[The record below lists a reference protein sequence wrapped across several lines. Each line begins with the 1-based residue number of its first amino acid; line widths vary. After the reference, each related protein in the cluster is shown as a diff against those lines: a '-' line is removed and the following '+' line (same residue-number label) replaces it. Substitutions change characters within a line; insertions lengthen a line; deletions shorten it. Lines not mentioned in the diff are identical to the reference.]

1 MNITL
6 VYHRFMMQPPTMPNS
21 RLLNSRLLNRLLS
34 EIHLLWSLCLCGTV
48 LCGVC
53 STHVQLWA
61 QPQRSAPNVAERLA
75 DSVRSAASAQ
85 AVGKRP
91 NTASAL
97 LWQQFEARLHTLCKD
112 FDGAA
117 GGMGVVGVAVLDL
130 TTGQMLAINADTQFP
145 AASTIKLAILAELFR
160 QHEQSSGGGQ
170 TRPPTS
176 GAQYARLT
184 DPYTLKTSDVI
195 AGSDVLA
202 GFTPG
207 ITKLTNRDVAA
218 LMIITSDNAATN
230 ILIDRVGMGNVNALL
245 DNLGCTN
252 TRLQRKMIDL
262 AAAREGRENLAT
274 PRDMVRL
281 LEALH
286 TSRVCSKTLNDEL
299 MKLLLADKYCY
310 MRRLLPE
317 TVALASKPGWLEGVI
332 TESGIIFAPNRP
344 FALSVMTS
352 FVRDE
357 RAAEDLIARIA
368 SEALGVFERLGRSSE
383 YGRKLR

>member
-1 MNITL
+1 MLIISTTL
-6 VYHRFMMQPPTMPNS
+6 AIRLAISLFIRRLFIKLFSYMPCI
-21 RLLNSRLLNRLLS
+21 RCLVRAVW
-34 EIHLLWSLCLCGTV
+34 LWGTV
-48 LCGVC
+48 LCGSCLTNVYL
-53 STHVQLWA
+53 QA
-61 QPQRSAPNVAERLA
+61 QSQNFVPNSAERFA
-75 DSVRSAASAQ
+75 DSARSSAAAQ
-85 AVGKRP
+85 AFINSP
-91 NTASAL
+91 NTPSTL
-97 LWQQFEARLHTLCKD
+97 LWKQFETRIQMLCKE
-112 FDGAA
+112 FDGVVGA
-117 GGMGVVGVAVLDL
+117 VGVAVLDL
-130 TTGQMLAINADTQFP
+130 TTGQTLAINADTRFP
-145 AASTIKLAILAELFR
+145 AASTIKLAIVAELFR

-184 DPYTLKTSDVI
+184 DPYTLKTSDLI

-207 ITKLTNRDVAA
+207 ITKLTNRDLAA

-230 ILIDRVGMGNVNALL
+230 ILIDRVGMDNVNALL
-245 DNLGCTN
+245 DNLGCIH

-262 AAAREGRENLAT
+262 AAARAGRENLAT

-281 LEALH
+281 LEALYD
-286 TSRVCSKTLNDEL
+286 SRVCSKTLNDDL

-368 SEALGVFERLGRSSE
+368 REALGVFESLGRSSE
-383 YGRKLR
+383 YGRTLR